1 MVAIRRKVGAYPVEA
16 FNIITNT
23 VAASSLRGAGFQPIP
38 EGQGLSRIAVTAA
51 SSRLASRDRLR
62 PISFDTATNSY
73 WKHSYWKQAHEG
85 P

>member
-1 MVAIRRKVGAYPVEA
+1 MVAIRRKVGAHPIEA

-38 EGQGLSRIAVTAA
+38 GPRPKQDR
-51 SSRLASRDRLR
+51 RDCREF
-62 PISFDTATNSY
+62 PFSI
-73 WKHSYWKQAHEG
+73 